1 MDGGRIGL
9 VAVQAAAAVF
19 AYSSRFSIMPVKA
32 SDSVLQTVNSG
43 LKFVA
48 AIFNSSVVVGG

>member
-1 MDGGRIGL
+1 MDGRGIGL
-9 VAVQAAAAVF
+9 VAVKRRALF
-19 AYSSRFSIMPVKA
+19 LRTSSRFSIMPVKA

-48 AIFNSSVVVGG
+48 AIFNSL